1 MNISISIRKML
12 LMAKFEGL
20 VVQHKKSSERFTF
33 GTFFVYLHV
42 LK

>member
-20 VVQHKKSSERFTF
+20 VVQHKKSSESKSF